1 MLYFRI
7 LYFVSELCRS
17 NRSNAF
23 FCAASAAHFFI
34 LRGCSMKRVFLIIM
48 SALLLFFCSC
58 TIKTPPEET
67 NLQNAE
73 KALDSAKFYLA
84 ATAYSY
90 SGLVAVLEKSGY
102 TPEEAAFAAK
112 NCSAD
117 WFKEASRSAKE
128 LLEFS
133 TFTKE
138 ALIFQLQI
146 KGFTAEEAEYG
157 AEQNGY

>member
-1 MLYFRI
+1 
-7 LYFVSELCRS
+7 
-17 NRSNAF
+17 
-23 FCAASAAHFFI
+23 
-34 LRGCSMKRVFLIIM
+34 MKKVFLIIM

-58 TIKTPPEET
+58 GIKTPPPEET

>member
-1 MLYFRI
+1 
-7 LYFVSELCRS
+7 
-17 NRSNAF
+17 
-23 FCAASAAHFFI
+23 
-34 LRGCSMKRVFLIIM
+34 MKKTFLIIM

-58 TIKTPPEET
+58 GIKTPPPEET

-73 KALDSAKFYLA
+73 KALESAKFHLA
-84 ATAYSY
+84 TTAYSY
-90 SGLVAVLEKSGY
+90 SGLIAVLEKSGY
-102 TPEEAAFAAK
+102 TPEEAAFAAE
-112 NCSAD
+112 NCGAD
-117 WFKEASRSAKE
+117 WYKEASRCAKE

-146 KGFTAEEAEYG
+146 KGFTPEEAEYG